1 MKVTLLGHA
10 CVLVEMDGV
19 RCLMDPVF
27 QDPFEEGTVVSCP
40 RREVHFEALPPIDVL
55 ILSHSHLDHFDIPS
69 LARLPRDCHV
79 ICPKDQAI
87 VYAMKELGFSR
98 VHPTAPLT
106 KMEFPTY
113 ELTTTHSNVTNV
125 IEFGMI
131 FKDRTGTFWNQVDT
145 VLTPET
151 IQGAAGLYGR
161 IDLLFAMH
169 ASQNF
174 GFFDCRST
182 GFPFAMHELNLRTAL
197 SIRPRVAV
205 PGAAGFRFCGAV
217 EWCNAF
223 LFPMSR
229 EQFVADLTRL
239 DPGIQTYIA
248 NPGDVFEVN
257 AGDVQHHPG
266 ASKVATTLE
275 DDTASLRFDPTAPV
289 PPLTDPNPD
298 GHSNE
303 LLTRAVD
310 DCLEGFFGFISAA
323 YREGDALVADHRRL
337 LASYAVGVVF
347 PDGHERWFRV
357 QFDEQAP
364 RFERAVARC
373 APASAVHRIAASV
386 LRAWAVREKSYV
398 YFRAYSRK
406 FTTLYA
412 LSKVNEKASVEPKEL
427 SDLLGYYLQWKAK
440 GADMALKQRL
450 DLQLRPYLGR
460 AKTG

>member
-19 RCLMDPVF
+19 CCLMDPVF

-40 RREVHFEALPPIDVL
+40 RREVHVDALPKIDVL
-55 ILSHSHLDHFDIPS
+55 IISHSHLDHFDIPS

-79 ICPKDQAI
+79 ICPKDRAI
-87 VYAMKELGFSR
+87 VYALKELGFSR
-98 VHPTAPLT
+98 VHDTAPMT

-125 IEFGMI
+125 VEFGMI
-131 FKDRTGTFWNQVDT
+131 FKDRTGSYWNQVDT
-145 VLTPET
+145 VLAPET
-151 IQGAAGLYGR
+151 IQSVAGLYGQ

-182 GFPFAMHELNLRTAL
+182 GFPFAMHELNLKTAL
-197 SIRPRVAV
+197 SIRPRVVV
-205 PGAAGFRFCGAV
+205 PGAAGFRFYGAV

-229 EQFVADLTRL
+229 EQFVADLGRL
-239 DPGIQTYIA
+239 DPGIQTIIA
-248 NPGDVFEVN
+248 NPGDVFEVE
-257 AGDVQHHPG
+257 AGDVRHKPG
-266 ASKVATTLE
+266 ASKVATMLE
-275 DDTASLRFDPTAPV
+275 DDTRLLRFDPTAPV
-289 PPLTDPNPD
+289 PPLADPNPD

-303 LLTRAVD
+303 LLTSAVD
-310 DCLEGFFGFISAA
+310 DCIEGFFGFISEA
-323 YREGDALVADHRRL
+323 YGTGDEVVADHRRL
-337 LASYAVGVVF
+337 LASYAIGVVF
-347 PDGHERWFRV
+347 PDGDERWFRV
-357 QFDEQAP
+357 QFDEAAP
-364 RFERAVARC
+364 RFERAVASP

-386 LRAWAVREKSYV
+386 LRAWAVREKSYF

-412 LSKVNEKASVEPKEL
+412 LSKADNKASVEPKEL
-427 SDLLGYYLQWKAK
+427 ADLLGYYLQRKAK

-450 DLQLRPYLGR
+450 DLQLQPYLRRSKG
-460 AKTG
+460 